1 MKKLIN
7 IIVVG
12 FIIIST
18 IINLYYINNLDRLI
32 KERIEV
38 LDVERE
44 IVVVDSVK
52 FDTVFIERYDTVRLT
67 KCQTD
72 TLVINDTVVAV
83 DSVDVVLPIEVKHYS
98 DTLAETAISFD
109 VTGFRCEL
117 NNLYV
122 HNFLNV
128 PTQEKAVKTNRF
140 GLGLQLGVGLSNDKF
155 TPYIGVGLNY
165 NLIQF

>member
-7 IIVVG
+7 IIIIG
-12 FIIIST
+12 FIVVST
-18 IINLYYINNLDRLI
+18 LINLYYINNLDRLV

-38 LDVERE
+38 LDVEHD
-44 IVVVDSVK
+44 VVFVDSLVH
-52 FDTVFIERYDTVRLT
+52 DTMYIEKYDTVRLT
-67 KCQTD
+67 KCQVD

-128 PTQEKAVKTNRF
+128 PTQENKPKRWYDNF
-140 GLGLQLGVGLSNDKF
+140 GVGVGLGV
-155 TPYIGVGLNY
+155 TYIERFRVVPNIGLY
-165 NLIQF
+165 YKLM